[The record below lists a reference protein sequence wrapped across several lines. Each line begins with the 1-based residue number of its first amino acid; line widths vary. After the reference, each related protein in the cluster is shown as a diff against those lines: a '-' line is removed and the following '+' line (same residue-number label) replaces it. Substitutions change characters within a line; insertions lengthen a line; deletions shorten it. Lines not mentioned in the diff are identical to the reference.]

1 MKLIKQ
7 GDIITSSMRRLRYIN
22 VIIVI
27 YALILSGCGTKPS
40 SQDKILVTVAN
51 KYITLNEFKHKLSR
65 LPAYYQGMAD
75 KNKKTL
81 LDDIIVESL
90 FLEDAV
96 RKGVDRDKEIREILE
111 EAKKK
116 IIIAKYV
123 KTEVDDK
130 IVIFEEEMRKFYNE
144 HKDNFKKPE
153 MMRASHILVATET
166 EAKDVLSE
174 LAKGKAFED
183 LAKEKSIDA
192 TASRGGDVGYFRK
205 GQVLPEFEDT
215 CTRLKVGET
224 SGIIHTQFGYH
235 IIKLTDRKS
244 EVTQSFDEAKPMI
257 ENELRMKK
265 RGEIFR
271 KLIEDLKYKYRVKVE
286 DDVMKTLGAIDGK
299 K

>member
-1 MKLIKQ
+1 MIKLKY
-7 GDIITSSMRRLRYIN
+7 IT
-22 VIIVI
+22 
-27 YALILSGCGTKPS
+27 ILMVLSFMAISGCGAKPS
-40 SQDKILVTVAN
+40 LQDKILVTVAN

-65 LPAYYQGMAD
+65 LPLYYQGMAD

-96 RKGVDRDKEIREILE
+96 RKGVDRDKEIREILD

-123 KTEVDDK
+123 KIEVDDK
-130 IVIFEEEMRKFYNE
+130 IMISEPEMRKFYEE
-144 HKDNFKKPE
+144 HKDDFKKPE
-153 MMRASHILVATET
+153 MWRASHILVATEG

-174 LAKGKAFED
+174 LAKGKAFEV

-215 CTRLKVGET
+215 CFSLKVGGQ
-224 SGIIHTQFGYH
+224 SGIVHTQFGYH
-235 IIKLTDRKS
+235 IIKLTDNKS

-257 ENELRMKK
+257 ENELRIKK
-265 RGEIFR
+265 RSELFG
-271 KLIEDLKYKYRVKVE
+271 KLIEGLKYKYRVKVE
-286 DDVMKTLGAIDGK
+286 DDAMKTLAALDGK